1 MSKKPKV
8 DHEYHAGKDKMK
20 ITIQGYSPSKKS
32 RDAIMKT
39 LMAQLEESP
48 DRLVADAKKD
58 SKKAPGTAP
67 RWQWFHG
74 DSITAPYRHLS
85 VTESPVTLPPD
96 LQGASHATALFPHVR
111 SVTYINSAAT
121 LSEVRPTHEPG
132 EDRAWRIR
140 V

>member
-48 DRLVADAKKD
+48 DRLVADAKKT
-58 SKKAPGTAP
+58 SKKAPGKKL
-67 RWQWFHG
+67 RGLQKDSKLIEVG
-74 DSITAPYRHLS
+74 D
-85 VTESPVTLPPD
+85 
-96 LQGASHATALFPHVR
+96 
-111 SVTYINSAAT
+111 
-121 LSEVRPTHEPG
+121 
-132 EDRAWRIR
+132 
-140 V
+140 